1 MSNSKKWVITTI
13 ALGLAILIALSAVIV
28 TVDPYFHYHKPL
40 EGLYYEL
47 NNERSQN
54 DGIIK
59 HFDYD
64 AMIIGT
70 SMAENFKTSELDEL
84 FGVNSIKVP
93 FAGGTYKE
101 LNDNIAT
108 AIQYNP
114 DLKMVVRPL
123 DYAYLMDEADRIRD
137 DLGSY
142 PDYLY
147 DNNPFNDVNYIFNK
161 EILFSIC
168 LPMLEDASAG
178 TQAGITS
185 FDEYANWM
193 NDADTEFGA
202 QAVLGDRTEYKEP
215 EEIQPFVDEIKELV
229 HDNIT
234 QNVVELAQANP
245 DVQFYY
251 YLTPYSIAWWG
262 SQTEL
267 GTVERWIDA
276 EEYAIELMLQCD
288 NIHLFSFNTE
298 FDMVTDLDNYSDECH
313 HGDWINSQILGWLY
327 AGTDQLTLEN
337 YEEYISVERE
347 FYTTYDYDT
356 LITPTSL
363 NISSRD

>member
-1 MSNSKKWVITTI
+1 MV
-13 ALGLAILIALSAVIV
+13 ALLSTVLLILILLGSVIV
-28 TVDPYFHYHKPL
+28 VVDPYFHYHAPL
-40 EGLYYEL
+40 SGLYYEL

-84 FGVNSIKVP
+84 FETNSIKVP

-101 LNDNIAT
+101 LNDNIAK
-108 AIQYNP
+108 AIEYNP
-114 DLKMVVRPL
+114 DLKLVVRPL
-123 DYAYLMDEADRIRD
+123 DYAYLLDDADRVRD
-137 DLGSY
+137 DLGTY

-147 DNNPFNDVNYIFNK
+147 DKNPFNDVNYIFNK
-161 EILFSIC
+161 EILYSIC
-168 LPMLEDASAG
+168 FPMLEAAMEGESE
-178 TQAGITS
+178 GITS
-185 FDEYANWM
+185 FDDYSNWM
-193 NDADTEFGA
+193 DGTEFGKSV
-202 QAVLGDRTEYKEP
+202 VLGDRTKYKEP
-215 EEIQPFVDEIKELV
+215 EQIQPFVEEVKEMV

-234 QNVVELAQANP
+234 KNVVELAQANP

-267 GTVERWIDA
+267 GTVERFISA

-298 FDMVTDLDNYSDECH
+298 FDLTCNLKNYSDECH
-313 HGDWINSQILGWLY
+313 HGDWINSQILSWLY
-327 AGTDQLTLEN
+327 SGTDLLTIDN
-337 YEEYISVERE
+337 YKEYIQVERE
-347 FYTTYDYDT
+347 FYTSYDYA
-356 LITPTSL
+356 SL
-363 NISSRD
+363 LK

>member
-1 MSNSKKWVITTI
+1 MNKSKKWIV
-13 ALGLAILIALSAVIV
+13 ALLSTVLLILIVPGSFIIV
-28 TVDPYFHYHKPL
+28 VDPYFHYHAPL
-40 EGLYYEL
+40 SGLYYEL

-70 SMAENFKTSELDEL
+70 SMAENFKASELDEL
-84 FGVNSIKVP
+84 FGTNSIKVP

-101 LNDNIAT
+101 LNDNIAK
-108 AIQYNP
+108 AIEYNP
-114 DLKMVVRPL
+114 DLKLVVRPL
-123 DYAYLMDEADRIRD
+123 DYAYLLDDADRVRD
-137 DLGSY
+137 DLGTY

-147 DNNPFNDVNYIFNK
+147 DKNPFNDVNYIFNK

-168 LPMLEDASAG
+168 FPMLEAAMG
-178 TQAGITS
+178 GETGGITS
-185 FDEYANWM
+185 FDDYSNWM
-193 NDADTEFGA
+193 DGTEFGKSV
-202 QAVLGDRTEYKEP
+202 VLGDRTEYKEP
-215 EEIQPFVDEIKELV
+215 EQIQPFVDEVKEMV

-234 QNVVELAQANP
+234 KNVVELAQANP

-262 SQTEL
+262 SQMEL
-267 GTVERWIDA
+267 GTVERFISA

-298 FDMVTDLDNYSDECH
+298 FDLTCNLANYSDECH

-327 AGTDQLTLEN
+327 AGTDQLTLDN
-337 YEEYISVERE
+337 YEEYIQVERA
-347 FYTTYDYDT
+347 FYSTYDYE
-356 LITPTSL
+356 SL
-363 NISSRD
+363 LE